1 MNETPWTSE
10 ALKARLSVTR
20 ALREQPPHSIAR
32 AMQHLELLDIIAAV
46 DGRTLSPEEATAHL
60 VHLREAVLM
69 AA

>member
-1 MNETPWTSE
+1 
-10 ALKARLSVTR
+10 
-20 ALREQPPHSIAR
+20 
-32 AMQHLELLDIIAAV
+32 MQHLELLDIIAAV